1 MKLYGSLASPFVAR
15 CWLTVAAKGGGA
27 DLAMYDGGIKSDSYL
42 ALNPMGKMPL
52 LVDGDMSIPES
63 SVICEYLDETL
74 PGPALMPTDVA
85 GQARVRLLCRIADL
99 YVFPPALSLLR
110 LPKDGDAETIETA
123 RINTVASLNHIE
135 HFLPDTGFAY
145 GASLTLADTTL
156 HGAVGLAV
164 LVMGIHGMSGR
175 FGGRPKLAKWWTA
188 VNENATLKPA
198 LDEIE
203 VSVREF
209 RERRAAEV
217 VAKKATAG

>member
-27 DLAMYDGGIKSDSYL
+27 DLAMYYGGIKSDSYL
-42 ALNPMGKMPL
+42 AHNPMGKMPL
-52 LVDGDMSIPES
+52 LVDGDISIPES
-63 SVICEYLDETL
+63 NVICEYLDETL

-175 FGGRPKLAKWWTA
+175 FEGRPKLAKWWTA
-188 VNENATLKPA
+188 GNENATLKPA
-198 LDEIE
+198 LDEIA